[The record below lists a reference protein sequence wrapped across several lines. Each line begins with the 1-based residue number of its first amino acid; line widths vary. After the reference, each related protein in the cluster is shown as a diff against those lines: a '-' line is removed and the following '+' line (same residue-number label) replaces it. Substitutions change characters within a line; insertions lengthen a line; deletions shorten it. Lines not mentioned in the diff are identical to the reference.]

1 MKKISEQFKQ
11 DVNSLVAEIEAKTTG
26 EIVPV
31 VLERSDS
38 YPSAHFRWAVIL
50 SIIFPVCLYF
60 APIPLHD
67 PIWFLAAQAIG
78 VALGLLIAFSS
89 KAKRLMLTRGQLNE
103 EVHQRAL
110 QAFYEHGV
118 GNTKDRDGVLIFIS
132 LLEHR
137 ALILADI
144 GIAAKVAND
153 QWDAILKEGLI
164 NLKRNNLNEALLG
177 LIRGTGD
184 KLTQHFPRN
193 TQESEDNQV
202 SELDDGLRTQ

>member
-1 MKKISEQFKQ
+1 MKKISNQFKQ
-11 DVNSLVAEIEAKTTG
+11 DVDNLVTEIETKTTG

-31 VLERSDS
+31 VLEYSDS
-38 YPSAHFRWAVIL
+38 YPSAHFRWAVFFSVL
-50 SIIFPVCLYF
+50 FPVCLYF

-67 PIWFLAAQAIG
+67 PIWFLATQGLGI
-78 VALGLLIAFSS
+78 VTGLLIAFIP
-89 KAKRLMLTRGQLNE
+89 KVKRLMLTRGQLNE

-132 LLEHR
+132 MLEHR

-144 GIAAKVAND
+144 GISAKVGSD
-153 QWDAILKEGLI
+153 QWDVILKDGLI
-164 NLKRNNLNEALLG
+164 NLKKNNLNEALLG
-177 LIRGTGD
+177 MIRETGD

-193 TQESEDNQV
+193 PKENADNQA